1 MRLPSYLNQILPFSR
16 LQPRRPIFCPKGEMK
31 LKLIKSNFDSRLQ
44 VSKMLFVLLSVLQFF
59 LFCFSFLGH
68 LMSSSESCIDTYQLL
83 VNCITALVI
92 SSRNQFVL
100 QINVACDN
108 VVFQHCSATWLF
120 LNRKR
125 RCNKYEIHSRKGS
138 SNRNNEEDKTNVSM
152 LTVSRK
158 ELCEK
163 PGKFSFVEFTQLHQI
178 FSISSFCAR
187 KVSQNGMKII
197 AHSPKFNAFKK
208 SQSKWRKRMEMSSSE
223 GEETQPEKVGFLM
236 RSKCILL
243 LFSNR
248 IISFFTTLSLSRG
261 FHKKTKGHVHCTNST
276 FFRFQFF

>member
-1 MRLPSYLNQILPFSR
+1 MTLQVCLPRWIIRKVNQESVQLKTKTSLKLKVHWSWWKRKVFLLFNETISKRDYELETTLCPLMLAASYLNQILPFSR
-16 LQPRRPIFCPKGEMK
+16 LQQRRPIFCPKGEMK

-92 SSRNQFVL
+92 FSRNQFVL

-108 VVFQHCSATWLF
+108 VVFQHCSSTWLF

-163 PGKFSFVEFTQLHQI
+163 PGKFL
-178 FSISSFCAR
+178 FCRVYSTA
-187 KVSQNGMKII
+187 SN
-197 AHSPKFNAFKK
+197 
-208 SQSKWRKRMEMSSSE
+208 
-223 GEETQPEKVGFLM
+223 FLDF
-236 RSKCILL
+236 LL
-243 LFSNR
+243 LLCSK
-248 IISFFTTLSLSRG
+248 SFAKWDENHSAFA
-261 FHKKTKGHVHCTNST
+261 
-276 FFRFQFF
+276 